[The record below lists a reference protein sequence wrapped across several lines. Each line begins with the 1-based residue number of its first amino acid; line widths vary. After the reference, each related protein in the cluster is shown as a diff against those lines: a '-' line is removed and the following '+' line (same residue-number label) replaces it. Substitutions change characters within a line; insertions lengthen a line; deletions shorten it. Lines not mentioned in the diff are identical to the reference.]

1 MALQISA
8 PLHGRA
14 HSSPLFSVNSLS
26 LHAMGESTSPLI
38 MLDDFRVSG
47 RPFPPHPH
55 AGFSAVTY
63 VWEDSATGLRSAD
76 SLGHDVQVGPGGI
89 VWTQAGRG
97 VLHQEAPAVSGGEL
111 LGVQFFVN
119 LSSAHKLSVPQTLW
133 LDAAQVPV
141 WSDDEG
147 NSVRV
152 VVGTHGDLVSSLEPA
167 EPFTLLDIDLH
178 SQLELEVRPPQRG
191 LVYARSGPMRLTT
204 PGGTTVLQSRQAA
217 TVWGS
222 GKLHLAA
229 ASRARV
235 LYLAGAAIHEPVV
248 SHGPFIMNTRA
259 QLADAMGRYETGQM
273 GQLAPLL

>member
-8 PLHGRA
+8 PLHGRV
-14 HSSPLFSVNSLS
+14 HSSPLFSVNSLP
-26 LHAMGESTSPLI
+26 LHAMGESTSPLV

-63 VWEDSATGLRSAD
+63 VWEDSATGLRSVD

-97 VLHQEAPAVSGGEL
+97 VLHQEAPAVSGREL

-119 LSSAHKLSVPQTLW
+119 LSSAHKLSAPQTLW

-152 VVGTHGDLVSSLEPA
+152 VVGTHGGQASSLQPV
-167 EPFTLLDIDLH
+167 EPFTLLDVDLH

-191 LVYARSGPMRLTT
+191 LVYARSGHVRVAT
-204 PGGTTVLQSRQAA
+204 PGAATLLEPGQAA
-217 TVWGS
+217 AVRGS
-222 GKLHLAA
+222 GKLHLTV

-235 LYLAGAAIHEPVV
+235 LYLEGAAIHEPVV

-259 QLADAMGRYETGQM
+259 QLADAIGRYETGQM